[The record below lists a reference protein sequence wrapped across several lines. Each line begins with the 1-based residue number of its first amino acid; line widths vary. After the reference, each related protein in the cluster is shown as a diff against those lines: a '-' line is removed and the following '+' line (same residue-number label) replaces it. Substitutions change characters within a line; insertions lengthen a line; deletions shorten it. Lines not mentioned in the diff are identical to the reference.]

1 LSCGSFDALRFPSIT
16 NFAAKND
23 VLVFTDLHLVSG
35 TTHFSFKEDASN
47 TFGTLT
53 VTDGAHNAAIQLFGQ
68 FMAAG
73 FSASSDGKNG
83 TDFTYSQPNAHTN
96 PSPFLVNPVG

>member
-1 LSCGSFDALRFPSIT
+1 
-16 NFAAKND
+16 
-23 VLVFTDLHLVSG
+23 VLDFTDLKLVAG

-53 VTDGAHNAAIQLFGQ
+53 VTDGTHNAAIQLFGQ

-73 FSASSDGKNG
+73 FGVASDGKNG
-83 TDFTYSQPNAHTN
+83 TDFAYTAPNNNHAN
-96 PSPFLVNPVG
+96 PSPFLVNPPA